1 IQRDLPPRGR
11 SRIAGAIRSQN
22 DSHSCSRGA
31 PRTIHREACL
41 SLRVKTSKSTIAQM
55 GSNHEVESGA
65 RETGASAPF
74 EPSRFPFLSISIST
88 FFGFSV
94 GQALRQR
101 AGFVLEEDLDLLR
114 IEDARHDAVA
124 EFRVADEIAF
134 RERLAHSVLTELAH
148 RLA

>member
-1 IQRDLPPRGR
+1 KRGRARRPSSIQRDLPPRGR

-41 SLRVKTSKSTIAQM
+41 SLRLKTSSRPSRRWGSRSLQSTRENQAASESRKRFV
-55 GSNHEVESGA
+55 SNHEVESGA

-94 GQALRQR
+94 GQPLRQR

-114 IEDARHDAVA
+114 IEDARH
-124 EFRVADEIAF
+124 
-134 RERLAHSVLTELAH
+134 
-148 RLA
+148 